1 MTKEKSLCFC
11 FFLFFCFF
19 FSSHILSLCL
29 TAKEKH
35 SSFSLL
41 SYTLIIYLEGCNTFS
56 SLAFFSS
63 YFSFPRSSP
72 WLFSQSGIILLSP
85 PPPFFFFF
93 SHNSHWLFSQRWQYF
108 ALSPLVIFFKAATL
122 CSFLLA
128 YLLEGGDT
136 LLSRPCLPPKRKS
149 LFSLFVSHS
158 IFSFPIERTLGT
170 KPSNSL

>member
-122 CSFLLA
+122 SLSSLPISLKVAILCSLVLA
-128 YLLEGGDT
+128 YLLSEN
-136 LLSRPCLPPKRKS
+136 LFFLS
-149 LFSLFVSHS
+149 LFHTQFSLS
-158 IFSFPIERTLGT
+158 P
-170 KPSNSL
+170 

>member
-41 SYTLIIYLEGCNTFS
+41 SHTLYLEGCNTFS
-56 SLAFFSS
+56 SLSFFSS
-63 YFSFPRSSP
+63 YFSFPFSSP

-85 PPPFFFFF
+85 PPFFFFFF

>member
-72 WLFSQSGIILLSP
+72 
-85 PPPFFFFF
+85 
-93 SHNSHWLFSQRWQYF
+93 WLFSQRWQYF